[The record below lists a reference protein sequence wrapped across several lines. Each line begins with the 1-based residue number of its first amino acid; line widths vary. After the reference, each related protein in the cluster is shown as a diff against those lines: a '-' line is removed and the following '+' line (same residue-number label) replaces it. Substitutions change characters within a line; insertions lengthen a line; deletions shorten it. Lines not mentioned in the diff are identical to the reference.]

1 MRRIHILGAPGAGV
15 STLGRQLAA
24 SLSTRVFDTDD
35 YYWFTDDALPYRRK
49 RNPEHRLR
57 LLRADLDQTD
67 SWVLSGA
74 LCGWGD
80 TLIPRFDAVVYL
92 WAPVELR
99 RARIAQREAA
109 RYGLA
114 RITPGGD
121 LHTVFEKF
129 CDWAAKYDEPSENI
143 RSREQELLWLGRLGC
158 PVLELESVAE
168 VNGLLN
174 DLRQWMAVDGSG

>member
-24 SLSTRVFDTDD
+24 SLNVPVFDTDD

-57 LLRADLDQTD
+57 LLTSDLDQAE

-80 TLIPRFDAVVYL
+80 ALIPRFDAVIYL
-92 WAPVELR
+92 WAPTDIRL
-99 RARIAQREAA
+99 ARIAQREAA
-109 RYGLA
+109 RYGHV
-114 RITPGGD
+114 RIEPGGD

-129 CDWAAKYDEPSENI
+129 CTWAAKYDEPSENI
-143 RSREQELLWLGRLGC
+143 RSKAQEMAWLGRLEC
-158 PVLELESVAE
+158 PVLRLGGGGRET
-168 VNGLLN
+168 
-174 DLRQWMAVDGSG
+174 VDGRRETGDG